1 MSFFSEPHKEAPPMQ
16 SHSPDLLALLLLPA
30 LLLLVFGLLSCR
42 EPKDTEV
49 KTEGGPSRGNCSLL
63 YSQFNWKAV
72 EFSVRR
78 HLLLW
83 SFH

>member
-63 YSQFNWKAV
+63 YS
-72 EFSVRR
+72 SLTGR
-78 HLLLW
+78 LLSLA
-83 SFH
+83 